1 MLLLTLFLVLTFIVV
16 VLVDRWASRRAD
28 EAIEAQNIQISEAV
42 NSGYGDL
49 TRAFTLAL
57 DTLNSPD
64 YLFNRVKPD
73 QLPRTVENIIIAT
86 HEGLVNDCTD
96 REMVGQFI
104 SLPDSEVSEVR
115 AEDPVH
121 HEYEGHEDMPR
132 SYYHPVMTSKGLH
145 WIIIS
150 TSQQPILRDIATASR
165 LLSNRKRALSNY
177 RLAATTGLLLLAL
190 AIVVRIGWKFSRPI
204 DELARA
210 ARRVAEGSLDFR
222 VNIRRPDEVGQLA
235 ATFNEMISG
244 LKIKSELEE
253 KLNQSERAA
262 VIGRLTQSVAHEVRN
277 PLNVINLSIDHVS
290 SKYAPE
296 DERKREQFTGILSS
310 IKDEIARLKYLV
322 NDLLNYGRPS
332 QMAFR
337 PLDVRELVS
346 ETMTLVRSQ
355 ADAQGVTLRVEDDDC
370 DAEVM
375 GDRERLKS
383 CLSNIV
389 INALQAMPQ
398 GGELSTELKRADGW
412 IKITIKDTGIGI
424 SEEAIQKI
432 FEPYFSTRVSGFGL
446 GLAVTKSII
455 EDHRGT
461 IKVRSRLGHG
471 TTFTV
476 KLPVSSEVLMKM
488 NEKQVAHSGSMKI

>member
-1 MLLLTLFLVLTFIVV
+1 
-16 VLVDRWASRRAD
+16 
-28 EAIEAQNIQISEAV
+28 
-42 NSGYGDL
+42 
-49 TRAFTLAL
+49 
-57 DTLNSPD
+57 
-64 YLFNRVKPD
+64 
-73 QLPRTVENIIIAT
+73 
-86 HEGLVNDCTD
+86 
-96 REMVGQFI
+96 
-104 SLPDSEVSEVR
+104 
-115 AEDPVH
+115 
-121 HEYEGHEDMPR
+121 
-132 SYYHPVMTSKGLH
+132 MTSKGLH

-165 LLSNRKRALSNY
+165 LLSNRKRELSNY